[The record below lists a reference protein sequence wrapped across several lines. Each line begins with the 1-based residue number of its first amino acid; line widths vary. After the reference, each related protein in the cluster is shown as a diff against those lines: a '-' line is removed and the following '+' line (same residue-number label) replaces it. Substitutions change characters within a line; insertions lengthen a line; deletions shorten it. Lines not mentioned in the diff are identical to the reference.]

1 VTAGKWPVNAKK
13 RTLFG
18 VYNCGMS
25 TITTDAL
32 PIRKLAGGERRP
44 VLQVFEGLSQR
55 SRRRRFLGPKPRLRE
70 HELEHLVD
78 VGCCGRE
85 AVVAVDPATGDAVGI
100 ARYVRT
106 AAATAEVAFEVV
118 DAWQGRGVGRRLT
131 DALAAVAA
139 EHGISRLTATV
150 AVDNRAALAL
160 MRRLGHVEWTAY
172 EDGAYEV
179 VVALRS

>member
-1 VTAGKWPVNAKK
+1 MSAFVND
-13 RTLFG
+13 
-18 VYNCGMS
+18 
-25 TITTDAL
+25 IL
-32 PIRKLAGGERRP
+32 PIRRLAGGERRP
-44 VLQVFEGLSQR
+44 VLQVFEGLSDG

-70 HELEHLVD
+70 QELEQLVD

-118 DAWQGRGVGRRLT
+118 DAWQGRGVGRRLVE
-131 DALAAVAA
+131 ALAEVAA
-139 EHGISRLTATV
+139 EDGISRLSATV
-150 AVDNRAALAL
+150 AVDNQAAFAL
-160 MRRLGHVEWTAY
+160 MRRLGHVEWTSY

-179 VVALRS
+179 VVRLA

>member
-1 VTAGKWPVNAKK
+1 VTARKWPVYANSPGLA
-13 RTLFG
+13 G
-18 VYNCGMS
+18 VYNGVMS
-25 TITTDAL
+25 SFATDRL
-32 PIRKLAGGERRP
+32 PIRPLAGGERRP
-44 VLQVFEGLSQR
+44 VLQVFEGLSER
-55 SRRRRFLGPKPRLRE
+55 SRRRRFLGPKPRLRDQ
-70 HELEHLVD
+70 ELDQLVD

-118 DAWQGRGVGRRLT
+118 DAWQGRGVGRRL
-131 DALAAVAA
+131 AEAIAAVAA
-139 EHGISRLTATV
+139 EHGITRLEATV
-150 AVDNRAALAL
+150 AVDNAAAMAL
-160 MRRLGHVEWTAY
+160 MRRLGHVEWTSY